1 MDTVNL
7 SIDEEFDRWLERV
20 HATHAAVLFT
30 CTSRLRGDR
39 TAAAQVAVQVLAG
52 LVSRPSIFRYFG
64 LPFSGRIARLAE
76 TRLAEAAAGE
86 LATVC
91 GWQQLWERLESIPE
105 GHREILVATCV
116 RGDDMA
122 TLATGLLCD
131 GDAAASR
138 HAATLRFMLELAAP
152 GLPTAPN
159 HDPAIQ
165 IVESEE

>member
-1 MDTVNL
+1 MAMDTANL
-7 SIDEEFDRWLERV
+7 STAEEFDLWLERV
-20 HATHAAVLFT
+20 RATHAAVLFT

-39 TAAAQVAVQVLAG
+39 AAAAQVAVQVLAG
-52 LVSRPSIFRYFG
+52 LVSRPSVFRYFG

-91 GWQQLWERLESIPE
+91 GWQQLSERLEAIPDE
-105 GHREILVATCV
+105 HREVLVATCV

-131 GDAAASR
+131 EDAAAAR
-138 HAATLRFMLELAAP
+138 HAAMLRFMLELAAP
-152 GLPTAPN
+152 GLPIAPD
-159 HDPAIQ
+159 HDPA
-165 IVESEE
+165 V